1 MPDELHTNSTEC
13 ETDDLSFVISVLGA
27 EKAHKHLTKDG
38 FTVHELAEAARS
50 IIARGESLEAPALL
64 IVPFPTM
71 GLGQEGVAPLRE
83 GEGG

>member
-27 EKAHKHLTKDG
+27 EKAHEHLTKDG

-50 IIARGESLEAPALL
+50 ILASGESL
-64 IVPFPTM
+64 
-71 GLGQEGVAPLRE
+71 
-83 GEGG
+83 